1 MTIQNYN
8 NQLSAQDMIEL
19 SYKADTVNT
28 KLKAENQGS
37 KNKLEEAD
45 YMQLLITQ
53 LKTQDPTNP
62 VDDKEFIGQMTQF
75 TSLQQMNNMA
85 ENMKDLAKEFA
96 FSRAISLVNKTVS
109 WTGSNGEAI
118 SGVVSSIK
126 VRGGET
132 IVNVNGVD
140 VALDQ
145 IEEVK

>member
-1 MTIQNYN
+1 
-8 NQLSAQDMIEL
+8 
-19 SYKADTVNT
+19 
-28 KLKAENQGS
+28 
-37 KNKLEEAD
+37 
-45 YMQLLITQ
+45 
-53 LKTQDPTNP
+53 
-62 VDDKEFIGQMTQF
+62 MTQF